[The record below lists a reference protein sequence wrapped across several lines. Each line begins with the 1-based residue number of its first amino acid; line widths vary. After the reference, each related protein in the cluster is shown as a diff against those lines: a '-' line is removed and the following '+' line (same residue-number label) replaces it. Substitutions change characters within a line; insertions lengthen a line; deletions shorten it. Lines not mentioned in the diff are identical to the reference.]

1 MNKATYLEPTRKSP
15 NQVLVGA
22 PNWWGAST
30 ITERALNQF
39 LEKDFGDLVNPC
51 GNGLSYC
58 SNTIVG

>member
-30 ITERALNQF
+30 ITEIALNQF
-39 LEKDFGDLVNPC
+39 LRKRLW
-51 GNGLSYC
+51 
-58 SNTIVG
+58 